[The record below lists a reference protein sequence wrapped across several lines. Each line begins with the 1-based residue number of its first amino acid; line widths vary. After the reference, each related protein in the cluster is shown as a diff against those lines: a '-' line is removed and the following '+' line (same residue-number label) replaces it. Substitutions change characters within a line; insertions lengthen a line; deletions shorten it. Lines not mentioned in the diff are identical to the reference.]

1 MAEPTTSAPSGVS
14 QKAAPKPPPPPKP
27 QNPAL
32 RMLGL
37 PNIRFKLPS
46 RNWLIFLS
54 ITGSFT
60 TALVYDR
67 RQKRRAQEKWSNLV
81 AHIANE
87 PLRTN
92 EARRKLTIF
101 LAAPPGDGLRS
112 AREYFKEYIKPILVA
127 GALDYEVL
135 EGRREGDVRAA
146 VANRIRKTRRQAGEG
161 QPIEEDEADNFL
173 QQIRQNFGIED
184 EPVIKGDVDQWM
196 RPPLNQKPPIEED
209 EADNFLQQIRQ
220 NFGIEDEP
228 VIKGDVVIGRHTWKE
243 YIRGI
248 HEGWLGP
255 MDAPA
260 PEPEASPSP
269 DASPIDAASQ
279 PASGDDASPTS
290 SEQPQDNKEA
300 EPTPEKTPEE
310 KKKEEKKPS
319 GPTPAYIFPAAYPS
333 QQLAPSIPQ
342 EIDVSPVAFPHIL
355 GFLNTPIRI
364 YRFLTQRY
372 LADAIGRDVATI
384 VLAASTR
391 PYAENNNGIDSEF
404 AASAN
409 GTTDDASPSSSSS
422 SSSPQLPSKHYEQQ
436 TLLESEEQEWPK
448 SVRKQKEHPDIKERE
463 WLDDVVVDSRIASRM
478 RRFELPAEEED
489 RAQRIGEGTE
499 WIRGEEMPVHIPA
512 WKRIWNTYGWGEE
525 DDGRPKVVIGNLDEE
540 DGE

>member
-37 PNIRFKLPS
+37 PNIRLKLPS

-81 AHIANE
+81 AHIAKE

-135 EGRREGDVRAA
+135 EGRREGDIRAA

-161 QPIEEDEADNFL
+161 Q
-173 QQIRQNFGIED
+173 
-184 EPVIKGDVDQWM
+184 
-196 RPPLNQKPPIEED
+196 PIEED

-260 PEPEASPSP
+260 PEPEASPNPEPSP
-269 DASPIDAASQ
+269 INAASP
-279 PASGDDASPTS
+279 PANREDGSPTC
-290 SEQPQDNKEA
+290 SEQPQENKEA

-342 EIDVSPVAFPHIL
+342 EIDASPVAFPHIL

-364 YRFLTQRY
+364 YRFVTQRY

-391 PYAENNNGIDSEF
+391 PYAENNDSVDYEF
-404 AASAN
+404 AASATA
-409 GTTDDASPSSSSS
+409 TTDDASPSSPSLSSS
-422 SSSPQLPSKHYEQQ
+422 HQFLSKHYEQQ

-463 WLDDVVVDSRIASRM
+463 WLDDVVMDSRIASRM
-478 RRFELPAEEED
+478 RRFDLPAEDEE

-499 WIRGEEMPVHIPA
+499 WIRGEEMPVHIPT

-525 DDGRPKVVIGNLDEE
+525 DDGRPKVIIGNLDGE

>member
-1 MAEPTTSAPSGVS
+1 MAEPATSSTPAAAP

-37 PNIRFKLPS
+37 PNIRLRLPS

-54 ITGSFT
+54 VTGSFA

-67 RQKRRAQEKWSNLV
+67 RQKRKAQEKWSNLV
-81 AHIANE
+81 AHIAKE
-87 PLRTN
+87 PLRTT

-135 EGRREGDVRAA
+135 EGRREGDIRAA
-146 VANRIRKTRRQAGEG
+146 IASRIRKARRQAGEG
-161 QPIEEDEADNFL
+161 QPIEEDEADNFI

-184 EPVIKGDVDQWM
+184 EPVIKGDM
-196 RPPLNQKPPIEED
+196 
-209 EADNFLQQIRQ
+209 
-220 NFGIEDEP
+220 
-228 VIKGDVVIGRHTWKE
+228 VIGRHTWKE

-255 MDAPA
+255 MNEPT
-260 PEPEASPSP
+260 PEPEPSP
-269 DASPIDAASQ
+269 GPEEMRAEAESQ
-279 PASGDDASPTS
+279 PATGADGSPTAP
-290 SEQPQDNKEA
+290 EQPQENKEA
-300 EPTPEKTPEE
+300 ESIPEKKPEE

-333 QQLAPSIPQ
+333 QQLAHTMPQ
-342 EIDVSPVAFPHIL
+342 EIDASPVAFPHIL

-372 LADAIGRDVATI
+372 LADAIGRDVAAI

-391 PYAENNNGIDSEF
+391 PFAENHDASGSEF
-404 AASAN
+404 AAPSD
-409 GTTDDASPSSSSS
+409 TTDGTSPMS
-422 SSSPQLPSKHYEQQ
+422 SSSPQPHSKHYEQQ
-436 TLLESEEQEWPK
+436 SILEDEEREWPK

-463 WLDDVVVDSRIASRM
+463 WLDDIVMDPRIASRM
-478 RRFELPAEEED
+478 RRFDIPEEEEE
-489 RAQRIGEGTE
+489 RARRISEGTE

-525 DDGRPKVVIGNLDEE
+525 DDGRPKVVIGNLDGE

>member
-1 MAEPTTSAPSGVS
+1 MAEPTTSSTPSAAPRN
-14 QKAAPKPPPPPKP
+14 AAPKPPPPPKR

-37 PNIRFKLPS
+37 PNIRLKLPS

-54 ITGSFT
+54 ITGSFA

-67 RQKRRAQEKWSNLV
+67 RQKRKAQEKWSNLV
-81 AHIANE
+81 AHIAKE

-92 EARRKLTIF
+92 EARRKLTIL

-135 EGRREGDVRAA
+135 EGRREGDIRAA
-146 VANRIRKTRRQAGEG
+146 VASRIRKTRRHAGEG
-161 QPIEEDEADNFL
+161 QPAEEDEADNFL
-173 QQIRQNFGIED
+173 RQIRQNFGIED
-184 EPVIKGDVDQWM
+184 EPVIKGDM
-196 RPPLNQKPPIEED
+196 
-209 EADNFLQQIRQ
+209 
-220 NFGIEDEP
+220 
-228 VIKGDVVIGRHTWKE
+228 VIGRHTWKE

-255 MDAPA
+255 MNVPI
-260 PEPEASPSP
+260 PEPEAFAGPEE
-269 DASPIDAASQ
+269 I
-279 PASGDDASPTS
+279 PAEAESRPATGDDASPTVS
-290 SEQPQDNKEA
+290 KQPQENKEA
-300 EPTPEKTPEE
+300 GATPEKQPEE
-310 KKKEEKKPS
+310 KKKEEKKPP
-319 GPTPAYIFPAAYPS
+319 GPTPAYIFPASYSS
-333 QQLAPSIPQ
+333 QQLAPTIPQ
-342 EIDVSPVAFPHIL
+342 EIDASPVAFPHIL

-372 LADAIGRDVATI
+372 LADAIGRDVAAI

-391 PYAENNNGIDSEF
+391 PYAENYDDSGSEF
-404 AASAN
+404 PTSSNA
-409 GTTDDASPSSSSS
+409 TDGASPTASSSSFH
-422 SSSPQLPSKHYEQQ
+422 SPQPSSKHYEQQ
-436 TLLESEEQEWPK
+436 SLLENEEQEWPK

-463 WLDDVVVDSRIASRM
+463 WLDDIVLDPRIASRM
-478 RRFELPAEEED
+478 RRFDIPAEEEE
-489 RAQRIGEGTE
+489 RARRIGAGEE
-499 WIRGEEMPVHIPA
+499 WIRGEKMPAHIPA

-525 DDGRPKVVIGNLDEE
+525 DDGRPKVVIGNLDGE

>member
-1 MAEPTTSAPSGVS
+1 MPEPTTSAPSGVS
-14 QKAAPKPPPPPKP
+14 QKAAPKPPPPLKP

-37 PNIRFKLPS
+37 PNIRLKLPS

-81 AHIANE
+81 AHIAKE

-135 EGRREGDVRAA
+135 EGRREGDIRAA
-146 VANRIRKTRRQAGEG
+146 VASRVRKTRRQAGEG
-161 QPIEEDEADNFL
+161 QPI
-173 QQIRQNFGIED
+173 
-184 EPVIKGDVDQWM
+184 K
-196 RPPLNQKPPIEED
+196 ED

-255 MDAPA
+255 IDAPA

-269 DASPIDAASQ
+269 EASPIDAASQ
-279 PASGDDASPTS
+279 PASGDGGSPTP
-290 SEQPQDNKEA
+290 SEQPQDVKET
-300 EPTPEKTPEE
+300 EPTPERTLEE
-310 KKKEEKKPS
+310 KKTEEKKPS
-319 GPTPAYIFPAAYPS
+319 GPAPAYIFPAAYPS

-342 EIDVSPVAFPHIL
+342 EIDASPVAFPHIL

-391 PYAENNNGIDSEF
+391 PYAENNNGSDSEF
-404 AASAN
+404 ASSINAATN
-409 GTTDDASPSSSSS
+409 DASL
-422 SSSPQLPSKHYEQQ
+422 SSSPFSSSQLPSKHYEQQ

-448 SVRKQKEHPDIKERE
+448 SVRKQKEHPNIKERE
-463 WLDDVVVDSRIASRM
+463 WLDDVVMDSRIASRM
-478 RRFELPAEEED
+478 RRFYLPAEEED

>member
-14 QKAAPKPPPPPKP
+14 QKAAPKPPAPPKP

-37 PNIRFKLPS
+37 PNFRLKLPS

-60 TALVYDR
+60 TALIYDR

-81 AHIANE
+81 AHIAKE

-135 EGRREGDVRAA
+135 EGRREGDIRAA
-146 VANRIRKTRRQAGEG
+146 IASRIRKTRRQAGEG
-161 QPIEEDEADNFL
+161 
-173 QQIRQNFGIED
+173 
-184 EPVIKGDVDQWM
+184 
-196 RPPLNQKPPIEED
+196 PPIEED
-209 EADNFLQQIRQ
+209 EADNFLRQIRQ

-255 MDAPA
+255 MDAPT
-260 PEPEASPSP
+260 PEPEASHTPE
-269 DASPIDAASQ
+269 ASSIDAVSQ
-279 PASGDDASPTS
+279 PASGDDASPTPLQES
-290 SEQPQDNKEA
+290 QDNKEA

-310 KKKEEKKPS
+310 KKKDEKKPS
-319 GPTPAYIFPAAYPS
+319 GPTPAYVFPAAYSS

-342 EIDVSPVAFPHIL
+342 EIDASPIAFPHIL

-391 PYAENNNGIDSEF
+391 PYAENNNDADSEF
-404 AASAN
+404 ATSAN
-409 GTTDDASPSSSSS
+409 ATTDDASPSSSPP
-422 SSSPQLPSKHYEQQ
+422 SSSPQPPSKHYEQQ
-436 TLLESEEQEWPK
+436 IILESEEQQWPK
-448 SVRKQKEHPDIKERE
+448 SVRKQKENPDIKERE
-463 WLDDVVVDSRIASRM
+463 WLDDIVMDSRIASRM
-478 RRFELPAEEED
+478 RRFDLPAEEED

-499 WIRGEEMPVHIPA
+499 WIRGEEMPIHIPA
-512 WKRIWNTYGWGEE
+512 WKRIWNTVGFGEA
-525 DDGRPKVVIGNLDEE
+525 DDGRPKVVIGNLDGE

>member
-1 MAEPTTSAPSGVS
+1 MAEPITSSTPSMAPQNAV
-14 QKAAPKPPPPPKP
+14 PKPPKPPKP

-37 PNIRFKLPS
+37 PNIRLRLPS

-54 ITGSFT
+54 ITGSFA

-67 RQKRRAQEKWSNLV
+67 RQKRKAQEKWSNLV
-81 AHIANE
+81 AHIAKE

-92 EARRKLTIF
+92 EARRKLTIL

-135 EGRREGDVRAA
+135 EGRREGDIRAA
-146 VANRIRKTRRQAGEG
+146 VASRIRKSRRQAGEG
-161 QPIEEDEADNFL
+161 QPVEEDEADNFL

-184 EPVIKGDVDQWM
+184 EPVLKGDM
-196 RPPLNQKPPIEED
+196 
-209 EADNFLQQIRQ
+209 
-220 NFGIEDEP
+220 
-228 VIKGDVVIGRHTWKE
+228 VIGRHTWKE

-255 MDAPA
+255 MNVPT
-260 PEPEASPSP
+260 PQPEASPGP
-269 DASPIDAASQ
+269 EEIPAGTEPQ
-279 PASGDDASPTS
+279 PATGDDASPTAPT
-290 SEQPQDNKEA
+290 QPEDNKEA
-300 EPTPEKTPEE
+300 GAASEKQSEE

-319 GPTPAYIFPAAYPS
+319 GPTPAYIFPPAYPS
-333 QQLAPSIPQ
+333 QQLAPTIPQ
-342 EIDVSPVAFPHIL
+342 EIDASPVAFPHIL

-372 LADAIGRDVATI
+372 LADAIGRDVAAI

-391 PYAENNNGIDSEF
+391 PYAKNHDGSDSGF
-404 AASAN
+404 ATSSD
-409 GTTDDASPSSSSS
+409 TTDGVAQTALSPPSSAA
-422 SSSPQLPSKHYEQQ
+422 SSPQPSSKHYEQQ
-436 TLLESEEQEWPK
+436 SLLENEEQEWPK
-448 SVRKQKEHPDIKERE
+448 SVRKQKENPDIKERE
-463 WLDDVVVDSRIASRM
+463 WLDDIVMDPRIASRM
-478 RRFELPAEEED
+478 RRFDIPADEEE
-489 RAQRIGEGTE
+489 RARRIGEGTE
-499 WIRGEEMPVHIPA
+499 WIRGEKMPVHVPA

-525 DDGRPKVVIGNLDEE
+525 DDGRPKVVIGNLDGE